1 MTRKQFK
8 PKLFLPTS
16 TKAATLPQNFTE
28 EQEALF
34 ETFSTLFNK
43 NPKGK
48 LVINS
53 LAGTGKTS
61 SVLSLA
67 QKNQDKSFLMVCF
80 NAKNAEE
87 LNHRALGNGICNLQA
102 LTLNKIAYDWLVQ
115 NTRTYPKPFIPVDWL
130 QNNVVNSLHLS
141 DKLAE
146 NVSWKLS
153 ALMKGYFNSSYA
165 SCGSFLASL
174 EQSPDFDEEHYQASK
189 ALLFYEENFFN
200 LQDIKGTPVSF
211 EASMKLYQIFG
222 GQFPSTDVIIVEEYQ
237 DINSVQANIIAQQQ
251 AFIVAIG
258 DIYQDIYSWR
268 GSGEFI
274 EIVRKERWPELALT
288 TSFRVNPKDAKL
300 ANKLL
305 SSLGCGNTELKGVSK
320 KQEVET
326 TAYLFRTNAAAL
338 LTASKLLDEG
348 EEFKLTLD
356 LKAIW
361 DELWYVHFL
370 LQNKVQGKKAPE
382 TIGWIKTKEAFL
394 KAIEYSSEIKRYFNL
409 YTLISQ
415 KQGGLYG
422 MQQKF
427 NKLAEDSEN
436 KVLPITISTCHKAKG
451 LEWDLVILGQDL
463 HEETVNFGNH
473 EGAKSESEPREFLRL
488 LYISVTRA
496 KVRTEMSQELFQYIY
511 YLGEETWSK
520 AS

>member
-1 MTRKQFK
+1 
-8 PKLFLPTS
+8 
-16 TKAATLPQNFTE
+16 
-28 EQEALF
+28 
-34 ETFSTLFNK
+34 
-43 NPKGK
+43 
-48 LVINS
+48 
-53 LAGTGKTS
+53 
-61 SVLSLA
+61 
-67 QKNQDKSFLMVCF
+67 
-80 NAKNAEE
+80 
-87 LNHRALGNGICNLQA
+87 
-102 LTLNKIAYDWLVQ
+102 
-115 NTRTYPKPFIPVDWL
+115 
-130 QNNVVNSLHLS
+130 
-141 DKLAE
+141 
-146 NVSWKLS
+146 
-153 ALMKGYFNSSYA
+153 
-165 SCGSFLASL
+165 
-174 EQSPDFDEEHYQASK
+174 
-189 ALLFYEENFFN
+189 
-200 LQDIKGTPVSF
+200 
-211 EASMKLYQIFG
+211 MKLYQIFG
-222 GQFPSTDVIIVEEYQ
+222 GQFPHTDVIIVEEYQ
-237 DINSVQANIIAQQQ
+237 DINSVQAHIIAQQE

-305 SSLGCGNTELKGVSK
+305 SYLGCGNAELKGVSK

-338 LTASKLLDEG
+338 LTASQLLDED

-370 LQNKVQGKKAPE
+370 LQNKVQGKKAPA

-394 KAIEYSSEIKRYFNL
+394 KAIEFSSEIKRYHSL
-409 YTLISQ
+409 YTLIAQ

-427 NKLAEDSEN
+427 NKLAEDTEN

-451 LEWDLVILGQDL
+451 LEWDLVVLGGDL
-463 HEETVNFGNH
+463 YEETENFGNH
-473 EGAKSESEPREFLRL
+473 EGAKPESEYLEFLRL

-496 KVRTEMSQELFQYIY
+496 KVRTEMSQELYQYIA
-511 YLGEETWSK
+511 YLS
-520 AS
+520 